1 MKHDIQVINVEE
13 QEDGSAILELEL
25 DEETRNKLLEYAIID
40 LLKKMIEREKKS
52 G

>member
-1 MKHDIQVINVEE
+1 MKHDIQVTKVEE

-25 DEETRNKLLEYAIID
+25 DEETRNKLIEYAIID
-40 LLKKMIEREKKS
+40 LLTRMLEREKKS